1 MSQPYFDIQ
10 KATDT
15 INNGPVLDNMVI
27 EMGKH
32 RLKIEKV
39 ATMYHQVPRW
49 GGHDSYVFRF
59 VLDGKEVW
67 EGNGFGRVF
76 VHPLIANRDIVDRIW
91 RVKPKWLPKDVHLK
105 VANNMIDRA
114 MMTMLSLSETVR

>member
-1 MSQPYFDIQ
+1 MQPYIDLQ
-10 KATDT
+10 KAMDT

-32 RLKIEKV
+32 RLKLEKV
-39 ATMYHQVPRW
+39 ATMYHRVPRW
-49 GGHDSYVFRF
+49 GNNDSYVFRV

-67 EGNGFGRVF
+67 EGHGLNRVF
-76 VHPLIANRDIVDRIW
+76 IHPIIANRDIVDRIW

-105 VANNMIDRA
+105 IANNMIDRA
-114 MMTMLSLSETVR
+114 MMTMLSLSVTDR